1 MTKRDTSAALVLPT
15 VQDLTRFWERN
26 GLKASSAVKYRHW
39 VNRYLT
45 DCERKHTSPLTH
57 LTLVAVGHFAEAYAR
72 RRHLDCGEVRAQAQ
86 HALHAWSVGLSGV
99 GVQVPAWA
107 PPKARRTLS
116 GPWFQEY
123 RAFRRAHSS
132 AQDRSIERE
141 LVDVAAWLRFF
152 RSRKRKLRTVRVAD
166 VDAYLLRLRRRLAVA
181 TVARAL
187 TSLRLFL
194 RFLHL
199 TGRLR
204 YDVASSVQS
213 APRRPRQLPR
223 ALSWPEVQRLLRA
236 VDRRTLTG
244 QRDYTILLLMS
255 LYGLGSAELI
265 SLKLDHIHWPQ
276 RTLQVV
282 RPKTGVSIELPLLPG
297 AARVLARYLRESRPP
312 DAPTRSVFVRRS
324 MPYVAFT
331 SSAIRFAIRKYARK
345 AGLRAPIL
353 GGHVLRHSH
362 AARQIDQRTPPRI
375 LSSILGHRD
384 GESTS
389 TYTRVAVERLRGLA
403 LPVPR

>member
-1 MTKRDTSAALVLPT
+1 VTKRDTSAALVLPT

-39 VNRYLT
+39 VNRYLA
-45 DCERKHTSPLTH
+45 DCERKQTSPLTH
-57 LTLVAVGHFAEAYAR
+57 LTWVAVGRFAEAYAR
-72 RRHLDCGEVRAQAQ
+72 RRHLDRGEARGQAQ
-86 HALHAWSVGLSGV
+86 QALHAWSVGLSAV

-107 PPKARRTLS
+107 LPKARRTLS

-141 LVDVAAWLRFF
+141 LVDVAAWLRFL

-199 TGRLR
+199 SGRLR

-255 LYGLGSAELI
+255 LYGFGRDHCPELGSH
-265 SLKLDHIHWPQ
+265 SL
-276 RTLQVV
+276 
-282 RPKTGVSIELPLLPG
+282 
-297 AARVLARYLRESRPP
+297 
-312 DAPTRSVFVRRS
+312 APTHLAGGPSQNRR
-324 MPYVAFT
+324 P
-331 SSAIRFAIRKYARK
+331 
-345 AGLRAPIL
+345 
-353 GGHVLRHSH
+353 
-362 AARQIDQRTPPRI
+362 D
-375 LSSILGHRD
+375 
-384 GESTS
+384 
-389 TYTRVAVERLRGLA
+389 
-403 LPVPR
+403 

>member
-1 MTKRDTSAALVLPT
+1 MTKRDTPAASVLPT
-15 VQDLTRFWERN
+15 VQDITRFWERN
-26 GLKASSAVKYRHW
+26 GLKPSSAIQYGYW
-39 VNRYLT
+39 VYRYLAY
-45 DCERKHTSPLTH
+45 CERKQIAPLAH
-57 LTLVAVGHFAEAYAR
+57 LSSVAVSRFAKAYAR
-72 RRHLDCGEVRAQAQ
+72 RRHIDRDEAQRQAQ
-86 HALHAWSVGLSGV
+86 QALHAWSVGLSG
-99 GVQVPAWA
+99 GGGQVPAWA
-107 PPKARRTLS
+107 PPKIRGTLS

-132 AQDRSIERE
+132 VQDHSIERE
-141 LVDVAAWLRFF
+141 LVDVDAWLRFL
-152 RSRKRKLRTVRVAD
+152 RARRRKLRAVRIAD
-166 VDAYLLRLRRRLAVA
+166 VDDYMLQLRGRLAVA

-204 YDVASSVQS
+204 YDIASSVQS

-223 ALSWPEVQRLLRA
+223 ALSWPEVQRLLSA

-244 QRDYTILLLMS
+244 QRDYAILLLMS
-255 LYGLGSAELI
+255 LYGLGSAEIIALT
-265 SLKLDHIHWPQ
+265 LDQIHWPQ
-276 RTLQVV
+276 RTLHVV
-282 RPKTGVSIELPLLPG
+282 RPKTGASIELPLLPG
-297 AARVLARYLRESRPP
+297 AARVVARYLRESRPP
-312 DAPTRSVFVRRS
+312 DAPTRTLFVRRS
-324 MPYVAFT
+324 MPHVAFS
-331 SSAIRFAIRKYARK
+331 SSAIRYAIRKYARK
-345 AGLRAPIL
+345 AGLQASVF

-375 LSSILGHRD
+375 LSCILGHRD
-384 GESTS
+384 WESTS

>member
-1 MTKRDTSAALVLPT
+1 VDT
-15 VQDLTRFWERN
+15 
-26 GLKASSAVKYRHW
+26 
-39 VNRYLT
+39 
-45 DCERKHTSPLTH
+45 
-57 LTLVAVGHFAEAYAR
+57 
-72 RRHLDCGEVRAQAQ
+72 
-86 HALHAWSVGLSGV
+86 
-99 GVQVPAWA
+99 
-107 PPKARRTLS
+107 
-116 GPWFQEY
+116 
-123 RAFRRAHSS
+123 
-132 AQDRSIERE
+132 
-141 LVDVAAWLRFF
+141 
-152 RSRKRKLRTVRVAD
+152 
-166 VDAYLLRLRRRLAVA
+166 YLLRLRRRLAVA

-199 TGRLR
+199 SGRLR

-213 APRRPRQLPR
+213 APRRPPQLPR

-255 LYGLGSAELI
+255 LYGLGSAEIIAL
-265 SLKLDHIHWPQ
+265 SLDHIHWPQ

-282 RPKTGVSIELPLLPG
+282 RPKTGVPIELPLLPG

-312 DAPTRSVFVRRS
+312 DAPTRTLFVRRS
-324 MPYVAFT
+324 MPHVAFS

-345 AGLRAPIL
+345 AGLQAPVL

-362 AARQIDQRTPPRI
+362 ASRQIDQRTPPRI

-384 GESTS
+384 WESTS

>member
-1 MTKRDTSAALVLPT
+1 MTKRDTSAASVLPT

-26 GLKASSAVKYRHW
+26 GLKASSAVQYRHW
-39 VNRYLT
+39 VHRYLA
-45 DCERKHTSPLTH
+45 DCERKQTSPLAH
-57 LTLVAVGHFAEAYAR
+57 LTTVAIGRFAAAYAR
-72 RRHLDCGEVRAQAQ
+72 RRHLDCGEARGQAQ
-86 HALHAWSVGLSGV
+86 QALHAWSVGLAGM
-99 GVQVPAWA
+99 GVQVPVWA
-107 PPKARRTLS
+107 PPKARPTLS

-141 LVDVAAWLRFF
+141 LVDVDAWLRFL
-152 RSRKRKLRTVRVAD
+152 RARGRKLRTVRVAD
-166 VDAYLLRLRRRLAVA
+166 VDAYLVQLRRRLAVA

-255 LYGLGSAELI
+255 LYGLGSAEIIALT
-265 SLKLDHIHWPQ
+265 LDHIHWPQ

-282 RPKTGVSIELPLLPG
+282 RPKTGVPIELPLLPG

-312 DAPTRSVFVRRS
+312 DAPTRTLFVRRS
-324 MPYVAFT
+324 LPHVAFS
-331 SSAIRFAIRKYARK
+331 SSAIRFAIRKYAGK
-345 AGLRAPIL
+345 AGLQAPVL

-362 AARQIDQRTPPRI
+362 ASRQIDQRTPPRI

-384 GESTS
+384 WESTS
-389 TYTRVAVERLRGLA
+389 TYTRVAVQRLRGLA